1 MKSLFLLYNS
11 NIFLMT
17 KQEIGHIILKRRQD
31 LSLKQEDLSELTGIT
46 SKTIYLIE
54 NGTGNPS
61 LETLEKITGVL
72 GLEVKI
78 QIRDVES

>member
-1 MKSLFLLYNS
+1 MSRISIILPV
-11 NIFLMT
+11 T
-17 KQEIGHIILKRRQD
+17 KQEIGHIVLKRRQD

-61 LETLEKITGVL
+61 LETLEKIASVL
-72 GLEVKI
+72 GLAI
-78 QIRDVES
+78 NLQIRTVES

>member
-1 MKSLFLLYNS
+1 MN
-11 NIFLMT
+11 
-17 KQEIGHIILKRRQD
+17 KQEIGHIILKRRQN

-61 LETLEKITGVL
+61 LETLEKIAAVL
-72 GLEVKI
+72 GLEIKM
-78 QIRDVES
+78 QIRAVES

>member
-1 MKSLFLLYNS
+1 LHYTS

-17 KQEIGHIILKRRQD
+17 KQEIGHIIHKRRQD

-54 NGTGNPS
+54 NGSGNPS
-61 LETLEKITGVL
+61 LNTLEKITGVL